1 MKRNEPGLEI
11 LKGER
16 GRKEGIRDHEGWG
29 FMSTRLS
36 KKRELLVSRLGKVT

>member
-11 LKGER
+11 LKGDG

-29 FMSTRLS
+29 FMSNRLS
-36 KKRELLVSRLGKVT
+36 KNRDLLVSRPGR